1 MDNSFFVEE
10 AYNQEPGVVQ
20 HIVAAVYGVDRVPGP
35 DDQVWDLSFTQEWP
49 LLSQTHQVSY
59 TIPYAFARRGGR
71 WDDGLGDV
79 LLNYRYQALF
89 DPDTLTALAPR
100 ASLILPTGDEA
111 RGFGEDTVGVQV
123 NLPFSTTL
131 GDEWFAHLNAGL
143 TWLPDAA
150 SANERDLV
158 HYHVGASLIYA
169 LRPEFHF
176 LVEWIGQWE
185 EGLNATGRREHE
197 FASQLSPGMRK
208 AFNLANDLQIVAGL
222 AVPVGLTSEAP
233 DLGVFLY
240 LSIEHFFR
248 RAE

>member
-197 FASQLSPGMRK
+197 FAAQLSPGMRK
-208 AFNLANDLQIVAGL
+208 AFNLANGLQIVAGL

-240 LSIEHFFR
+240 LSLEHFFR
-248 RAE
+248 RTE

>member
-20 HIVAAVYGVDRVPGP
+20 HIFGAVYGVDRRPGP
-35 DDQVWDLSFTQEWP
+35 DDQTWDLSFTQEWP
-49 LLSQTHQVSY
+49 LFSQTHQVSY
-59 TIPYAFARRGGR
+59 TIPYAFARSGR
-71 WDDGLGDV
+71 QWDNGLGDV
-79 LLNYRYQALF
+79 LLNYRYQAFF

-100 ASLILPTGDEA
+100 VSLILPTGDED
-111 RGFGEDTVGVQV
+111 RGFGEDTVGAQF

-150 SANERDLV
+150 SAGGRDLV
-158 HYHVGASLIYA
+158 HYHLGASLIYA
-169 LRPEFHF
+169 LTPDFHF
-176 LVEWIGQWE
+176 LLEWIGQWE
-185 EGLNATGRREHE
+185 EGLSMAGRREHE
-197 FASQLSPGMRK
+197 FASLLSPGVRK
-208 AFNLANDLQIVAGL
+208 AFNLANDVQIVAGL

-233 DLGVFLY
+233 DIGVFLY